1 MTSTDVTCDKVNSK
15 QPSIQKTPA
24 VSSVRETRVL
34 VKRENSDGLYLV
46 WKCILATEEKKN
58 SILYITCKRMRKL
71 INKS

>member
-46 WKCILATEEKKN
+46 WKCILATEEKKKQHT
-58 SILYITCKRMRKL
+58 IYHLQAHEKA
-71 INKS
+71 NK